1 MDQNFRLDLYTQLL
15 IVGVVL
21 QGNYLQRAIAFNC
34 ALLAPLPIGH
44 LGKIVFKE
52 PGRELDPMLD
62 DSLQRLTLGQAVML
76 FVLRVRE
83 QW

>member
-1 MDQNFRLDLYTQLL
+1 MLIQDHLKIFYKSIMDQNFRLDLYTQLL

-62 DSLQRLTLGQAVML
+62 DSLQRLV
-76 FVLRVRE
+76 
-83 QW
+83 